1 MIYVSG
7 RLMSFAPGDGTRPVG
22 LDELTS
28 VEGAHASRRFVRR
41 FVRRCARRFTR
52 RFPRRFVSAIC
63 SAICSANCSAILS
76 AIFAG
81 AFVPTA
87 SMQRDGA
94 MLEPWLRRMEPLILV
109 GPEGAGKNLL
119 LSKLFAGQR
128 GTQVE
133 NTTTRLLLLLWEMNG
148 LRGLQRRWVVVCRA
162 CLVNGMIT
170 MPTAWA

>member
-1 MIYVSG
+1 
-7 RLMSFAPGDGTRPVG
+7 MSFAPGDGTRPVG
-22 LDELTS
+22 IDELTS
-28 VEGAHASRRFVRR
+28 VEGAHASRRFPRRFARRCAGR
-41 FVRRCARRFTR
+41 FVRRFARRFAT
-52 RFPRRFVSAIC
+52 IC
-63 SAICSANCSAILS
+63 SAIASAICSAILS

-133 NTTTRLLLLLWEMNG
+133 NTTTRL
-148 LRGLQRRWVVVCRA
+148 VVVVVGDEWIAWVAETLGRCVPRMSRGRHDH
-162 CLVNGMIT
+162 NNDGMAIT
-170 MPTAWA
+170 TTAWA